1 MLQLDLHVHTSHSY
15 DGAGPVRAVLAAAR
29 DAGLDGLAVT
39 DHDTAAGARRAV
51 ELAPEYGLFVL
62 PGVEVSTRDG
72 HLLGLGIDRAPPTG
86 RPMAETVRAVR
97 EAGGVAVVPH
107 PFQRSRHGAGRRA
120 IRRADPDAIETFN
133 AHLLTGL
140 RNRRAARFA
149 ARTDRPA
156 VGGSDAHRPGTV
168 GRAHT
173 VVRLPDG
180 RPEEPADV
188 PSEGVLDALRAG
200 RTTAHG
206 RRVPVRRGAGQL
218 LHNATLRTGGGLARV
233 RHLLAR

>member
-1 MLQLDLHVHTSHSY
+1 MLRLDLHVHTGHSC
-15 DGAGPVRAVLAAAR
+15 DGVGSVRSVLAGAR
-29 DAGLDGLAVT
+29 DVGLDGLAVT

-51 ELAPEYGLFVL
+51 ALAPEYDLFVL
-62 PGVEVSTRDG
+62 SGVEVSTRDG
-72 HLLGLGIDRAPPTG
+72 HLLALGIDRAPATG
-86 RPMAETVRAVR
+86 RPMAETVRTVR
-97 EAGGVAVVPH
+97 EQDGVAVVPH

-140 RNRRAARFA
+140 WNRRAARFA
-149 ARTDRPA
+149 ERTDHPT

-168 GRAHT
+168 GRANT
-173 VVRLPDG
+173 VVRLRDG
-180 RPEEPADV
+180 RPDDPADV
-188 PSEGVLDALRAG
+188 APERVLDAIRAG

-218 LHNATLRTGGGLARV
+218 LHNASLRTSGGLQHV
-233 RHLLAR
+233 RYLLAR